1 MKIAAFQKFSMIDY
15 PEKLSAVVFTQG
27 CNFRCPYCHN
37 PELVHPHLFT
47 EPIPE
52 KEVFDLLKKR
62 VGKLDAVTVTGGEPT
77 LHKDLIL
84 FLSQVKELGFL
95 AKLDT
100 NGTNP
105 NMLELLLMHRLIDFV
120 AMDVKAPLLRYLELT
135 RTKIDVVPILQ
146 SIEMIKKAKIK
157 HEFRTTVVKHLISEN
172 EIKEISELLGAKANY
187 VVQNFKPTK
196 TLDTSFMKRESFSQT
211 DLTKLKLLPNLEN
224 LTIRN

>member
-1 MKIAAFQKFSMIDY
+1 MIILKTFCGHFY
-15 PEKLSAVVFTQG
+15 AG

-95 AKLDT
+95 VKLDT

-120 AMDVKAPLLRYLELT
+120 AMDVKAPLVRYQELT
-135 RTKIDVVPILQ
+135 HTKIDVVPILQ

-172 EIKEISELLGAKANY
+172 EIKEISELLGVKANY

-196 TLDTSFMKRESFSQT
+196 TLDTSFMKRESFSQK
-211 DLTKLKLLPNLEN
+211 DLTNLKLLPNLEN

>member
-62 VGKLDAVTVTGGEPT
+62 IGKLDAVTVTGGEPT

-84 FLSQVKELGFL
+84 FLSQVKEMGFL
-95 AKLDT
+95 VKLDT

-105 NMLELLLMHRLIDFV
+105 EMLKLLLMHRLIDFV
-120 AMDVKAPLLRYLELT
+120 AMDVKAPLLRYQELT
-135 RTKIDVVPILQ
+135 RSKVDSIPILE
-146 SIEMIKKAKIK
+146 SIDLIKKSKIK
-157 HEFRTTVVKHLISEN
+157 HEFRTTVVKNLLSEN
-172 EIKEISELLGAKANY
+172 EIGEISKLLGAKANY

-211 DLTKLKLLPNLEN
+211 DLTKLKLMPYLEN